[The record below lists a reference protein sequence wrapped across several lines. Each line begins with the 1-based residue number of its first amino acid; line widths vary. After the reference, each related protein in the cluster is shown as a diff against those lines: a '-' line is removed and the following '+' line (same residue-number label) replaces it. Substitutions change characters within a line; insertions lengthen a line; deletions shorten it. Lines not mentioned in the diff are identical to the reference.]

1 MLKLHHQTGQP
12 LKTLENVRTF
22 LDEWPP
28 IFGRI
33 ELDTFHHQI
42 ITRVRLPWD
51 YDPTKTYKYPRA
63 WTDDDRAQLAVAAE
77 KVLGFNAPGM
87 LDTAF
92 VACAADNT
100 YHPILRYL
108 DGLEWDGRPRL
119 ESLFIEYLGAD
130 DTEYVKA
137 VTRKAFVA
145 AVRRI
150 RKPGTKFDTMV
161 ILTGPQGGYKSS
173 LLRLMGEPW
182 YSDSLRTF
190 EGKEAMESLQGV
202 WIMEVSELEAMR
214 RSEVT
219 AVKAF
224 LSKTADRYRPAYG
237 HYVQEYPR
245 QCVMFGTTNSDA
257 FLKDIT
263 GGRRFWPVR
272 TDVIERMRDV
282 WEDLPNERDQIW
294 AEAVALDKGGEPLY
308 LETYE
313 LQQAAKQEQEA
324 YRETDPWEGV
334 IQDFVEEPVPVDWDE
349 WPIDRRAIYWDGNV
363 QGTEPETRER
373 ERICAQEVWVEAL
386 GKRLEDMT
394 QMDARRINAIL
405 AALPGWEKRG
415 KTSPSSPYGRQR
427 SFVRVKR

>member
-1 MLKLHHQTGQP
+1 M
-12 LKTLENVRTF
+12 
-22 LDEWPP
+22 
-28 IFGRI
+28 
-33 ELDTFHHQI
+33 
-42 ITRVRLPWD
+42 
-51 YDPTKTYKYPRA
+51 
-63 WTDDDRAQLAVAAE
+63 
-77 KVLGFNAPGM
+77 
-87 LDTAF
+87 
-92 VACAADNT
+92 
-100 YHPILRYL
+100 
-108 DGLEWDGRPRL
+108 
-119 ESLFIEYLGAD
+119 
-130 DTEYVKA
+130 
-137 VTRKAFVA
+137 
-145 AVRRI
+145 
-150 RKPGTKFDTMV
+150 
-161 ILTGPQGGYKSS
+161 
-173 LLRLMGEPW
+173 
-182 YSDSLRTF
+182 
-190 EGKEAMESLQGV
+190 
-202 WIMEVSELEAMR
+202 
-214 RSEVT
+214 
-219 AVKAF
+219 
-224 LSKTADRYRPAYG
+224 SKTADRYRPAYG

-394 QMDARRINAIL
+394 QADARRINAIL

>member
-237 HYVQEYPR
+237 RYVQEYPR
-245 QCVMFGTTNSDA
+245 QCVMFGTTNSEA
-257 FLKDIT
+257 FLRDIT

-324 YRETDPWEGV
+324 YREVDPWEGA
-334 IQDFVEEPVPVDWDE
+334 ILDFVEEPVPVDWDE
-349 WPIDRRAIYWDGNV
+349 WPIDRRRIYWDGGV

-394 QMDARRINAIL
+394 QADARRINAIL
-405 AALPGWEKRG
+405 AALPGWEKKG
-415 KTSPSSPYGRQR
+415 LTAPSNPYGRQR
-427 SFVRVKR
+427 SFVRIKR

>member
-161 ILTGPQGGYKSS
+161 ILTGHQGGYKSS

-237 HYVQEYPR
+237 RYVQEYPR
-245 QCVMFGTTNSDA
+245 QCVMFGTTNSEA
-257 FLKDIT
+257 FLRDIT

-324 YRETDPWEGV
+324 YREVDPWEGA
-334 IQDFVEEPVPVDWDE
+334 ILDFVEEPVPVDWDE
-349 WPIDRRAIYWDGNV
+349 WPIDRRRIYWDGGV

-373 ERICAQEVWVEAL
+373 ERICAQEVWVEAM

-394 QMDARRINAIL
+394 QMDARRINSIL
-405 AALPGWEKRG
+405 AALPGWEKKG
-415 KTSPSSPYGRQR
+415 QMPPSNPYGRQR
-427 SFVRVKR
+427 AFTRIKR

>member
-245 QCVMFGTTNSDA
+245 QCVMFGTTNSEA
-257 FLKDIT
+257 FLRDIT

-324 YRETDPWEGV
+324 YREVDPWEGA
-334 IQDFVEEPVPVDWDE
+334 ILDFVEEPVPVDWDE
-349 WPIDRRAIYWDGNV
+349 WPIDRRRIYWDGGV

-373 ERICAQEVWVEAL
+373 ERICAQEVWVEAM

-405 AALPGWEKRG
+405 AALPGWEKKG

>member
-214 RSEVT
+214 RSEVPP
-219 AVKAF
+219 
-224 LSKTADRYRPAYG
+224 SRP
-237 HYVQEYPR
+237 
-245 QCVMFGTTNSDA
+245 F
-257 FLKDIT
+257 
-263 GGRRFWPVR
+263 
-272 TDVIERMRDV
+272 
-282 WEDLPNERDQIW
+282 
-294 AEAVALDKGGEPLY
+294 
-308 LETYE
+308 
-313 LQQAAKQEQEA
+313 
-324 YRETDPWEGV
+324 
-334 IQDFVEEPVPVDWDE
+334 
-349 WPIDRRAIYWDGNV
+349 
-363 QGTEPETRER
+363 
-373 ERICAQEVWVEAL
+373 
-386 GKRLEDMT
+386 
-394 QMDARRINAIL
+394 
-405 AALPGWEKRG
+405 
-415 KTSPSSPYGRQR
+415 
-427 SFVRVKR
+427 

>member
-108 DGLEWDGRPRL
+108 DGLEWDGVPRL
-119 ESLFIEYLGAD
+119 DSLFIEYLGAD

-237 HYVQEYPR
+237 RYVQEYPR

-294 AEAVALDKGGEPLY
+294 AEAVALDKGEEPLY

-334 IQDFVEEPVPVDWDE
+334 ILDFVEEPVPVDWDE
-349 WPIDRRAIYWDGNV
+349 WPVDRRRIYWDGGV

-373 ERICAQEVWVEAL
+373 ERICAQEVWVEAM

-394 QMDARRINAIL
+394 QMDARRINSIL
-405 AALPGWEKRG
+405 AAMPGWEKKG
-415 KTSPSSPYGRQR
+415 KTPPNSPYGRQR
-427 SFVRVKR
+427 TFTRIKR